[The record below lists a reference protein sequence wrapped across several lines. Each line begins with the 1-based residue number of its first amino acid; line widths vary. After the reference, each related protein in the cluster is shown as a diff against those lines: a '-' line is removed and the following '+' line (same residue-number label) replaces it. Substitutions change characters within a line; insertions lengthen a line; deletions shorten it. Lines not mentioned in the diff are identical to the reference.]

1 MKIQMK
7 KKKRIAIILV
17 ILLLVFMIVVLFL
30 WHRMQERNRYLPK
43 IRSSSMA
50 ARKMPNRSSSLTAV
64 ER

>member
-17 ILLLVFMIVVLFL
+17 ILLLVFMTVVLFL
-30 WHRMQERNRYLPK
+30 WHRMQER